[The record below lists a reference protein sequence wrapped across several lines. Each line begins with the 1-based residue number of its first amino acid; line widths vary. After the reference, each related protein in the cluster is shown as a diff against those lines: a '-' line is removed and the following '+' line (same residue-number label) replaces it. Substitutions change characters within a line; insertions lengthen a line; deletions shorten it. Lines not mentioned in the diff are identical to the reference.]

1 MATEFYLDI
10 LIAAAPAIAAIAG
23 CLTAYFKSK
32 KNNAETSTQLMN
44 GFEALTTEV
53 KDSKQYEELKAQLVI
68 AHQENRELKK
78 KLNELLTK
86 IDRISR
92 AEEE

>member
-10 LIAAAPAIAAIAG
+10 LIASAPAIAAIAG
-23 CLTAYFKSK
+23 CLTAYFKGK
-32 KNNAETSTQLMN
+32 KNNNETSTQLMT
-44 GFEALTTEV
+44 GFETLATEV
-53 KDSKQYEELKAQLVI
+53 RDSKQYEEVKAELKL

-86 IDRISR
+86 IDRVSR
-92 AEEE
+92 TEEE